1 MKEIKLIV
9 GLGNKGKEY
18 ENTPHNIG
26 FRVIDNL
33 LSGTKFPIVK
43 KFGGEIIKDK
53 EKKVM
58 YLKPMTFMNNSG
70 KTVSSIIAEYK
81 IKIENILIIHDELD
95 FPYGSKP
102 KLDFNRS
109 SAGHKG
115 VKSIID
121 FLKSQ
126 NFHRLRIGIM
136 PEQKPE
142 NVNDYLTNYNIKGK
156 LKKIDKEVIE
166 KATKI
171 VKDWI
176 ISV

>member
-26 FRVIDNL
+26 FRVVDNL
-33 LSGTKFPIVK
+33 LLGTKFLILK
-43 KFGGEIIKDK
+43 KFGGEIVKDE
-53 EKKVM
+53 EKGII
-58 YLKPMTFMNNSG
+58 YLKPMNFMNNSG
-70 KTVSSIIAEYK
+70 KVVSYIIAEYR

-95 FPYGSKP
+95 FPYGIE
-102 KLDFNRS
+102 KLDHNRS

-115 VKSIID
+115 VQSIID
-121 FLKSQ
+121 CLKSKD
-126 NFHRLRIGIM
+126 FARLRIGVM

>member
-26 FRVIDNL
+26 FRVVDNL

-43 KFGGEIIKDK
+43 KFGGEIFENKDK
-53 EKKVM
+53 SII

-81 IKIENILIIHDELD
+81 IKIEKILIIHDELD

-109 SAGHKG
+109 SAGHIG
-115 VKSIID
+115 VKSMID

>member
-43 KFGGEIIKDK
+43 KFGGEIFENKDK
-53 EKKVM
+53 SII

-81 IKIENILIIHDELD
+81 
-95 FPYGSKP
+95 
-102 KLDFNRS
+102 
-109 SAGHKG
+109 
-115 VKSIID
+115 
-121 FLKSQ
+121 
-126 NFHRLRIGIM
+126 
-136 PEQKPE
+136 
-142 NVNDYLTNYNIKGK
+142 IKGK